1 MMGNWFSPILVGVGQ
16 VTAILVFFLY
26 EEPDAFKRKPGR
38 IGLTLIF
45 LIVHILLQERL
56 HRYVEGYGWGSMPAL
71 QFLAGT
77 WCYYV
82 IYVRLWSRMK
92 WPLCCFVALI
102 FLLVDNSVWPLLSSV
117 SRLLCGIN
125 YLYEGSLWIR
135 TLYILIFTG
144 LECMLIYGT
153 HCLLPEIGKIHLD
166 GYNIILTLAS
176 VIPFLYIRFIFSQ
189 MESQDNKMLQI
200 AMTVCC
206 LVAIITL
213 IGGVGRSSN
222 QYEKIQETQMQYVLK
237 SQQQQFEQKLR
248 DIDVI
253 NRKYHDMKNILLY
266 LESDGNKKEMQA
278 SIQQMIEE
286 IRPYESKVETG
297 HEVIDV
303 ILGEKLQLCQE
314 KEITCVPYIDGRM
327 FDFVKPLDLCT
338 IFGNAMDNAIES
350 CVQIPETEKRQI
362 NIHSLSRG
370 DSVVLT
376 FRNTYHKKPD
386 LSNGLPVTTKSD
398 EKNHGYGLRNM
409 RYIADKYHGTVN
421 CTVEQDE
428 FVLTI
433 LLQKNEHP
441 VTL

>member
-1 MMGNWFSPILVGVGQ
+1 
-16 VTAILVFFLY
+16 
-26 EEPDAFKRKPGR
+26 
-38 IGLTLIF
+38 
-45 LIVHILLQERL
+45 
-56 HRYVEGYGWGSMPAL
+56 
-71 QFLAGT
+71 
-77 WCYYV
+77 
-82 IYVRLWSRMK
+82 
-92 WPLCCFVALI
+92 
-102 FLLVDNSVWPLLSSV
+102 
-117 SRLLCGIN
+117 
-125 YLYEGSLWIR
+125 
-135 TLYILIFTG
+135 
-144 LECMLIYGT
+144 
-153 HCLLPEIGKIHLD
+153 
-166 GYNIILTLAS
+166 
-176 VIPFLYIRFIFSQ
+176 
-189 MESQDNKMLQI
+189 
-200 AMTVCC
+200 
-206 LVAIITL
+206 
-213 IGGVGRSSN
+213 
-222 QYEKIQETQMQYVLK
+222 
-237 SQQQQFEQKLR
+237 
-248 DIDVI
+248 
-253 NRKYHDMKNILLY
+253 LLY

-350 CVQIPETEKRQI
+350 CVQIPETDKRQI

-386 LSNGLPVTTKSD
+386 FSNGLPVTTKSD